1 MGCIK
6 PQEPPGKQIADSP
19 GNRIRVL
26 DGLRGIAVIA
36 VVYYHYFVVPVS
48 GIVPKSLFAY
58 IQKVGALA
66 WSGVDLFFVLSGF
79 LIVGILVD
87 NKGADNYF
95 RTFYLRRAFRI
106 LPLYVALLILWV
118 LFVHGGLL
126 ALFHPD
132 LAAKIHER
140 PKSLIPYFTFTQ
152 NIVMGLDGDFGLS
165 ALSPTWSLAV
175 EEQFYLIMP
184 LVVFLVPRSCLAGIL
199 VLVFLAGPVIRCFVP
214 AHLAHLNLPTHADGL
229 VVGALIALA
238 VRHKHVYLWLSN
250 HRGYCSAALGLAI
263 LGIFALIRRDEIM
276 GAFQLAWIAW
286 FYGMVTLWLLL
297 HPETAF
303 AGLMRN
309 GVLVFFGKIS
319 YCLYLFHGAI
329 QTLVY
334 GRLTGGFAEVN
345 TPRGRWCALLALGL
359 SILVSAVSYHT
370 FERFFMSLGSRYRYR
385 FASNSERSPAG
396 SALVCR

>member
-1 MGCIK
+1 MDCNK
-6 PQEPPGKQIADSP
+6 PKEPTGEHSADSP
-19 GNRIRVL
+19 GSRIRVL

-36 VVYYHYFVVPVS
+36 VVYYHYFVVPV
-48 GIVPKSLFAY
+48 GGVVPKSLLAY

-106 LPLYVALLILWV
+106 LPLYVALLGLWL

-126 ALFHPD
+126 TLFHPD
-132 LAAKIHER
+132 LVTRIHER

-152 NIVMGLDGDFGLS
+152 NIVMGVDGDFGLS

-199 VLVFLAGPVIRCFVP
+199 GLVFLAGPVIRCFVP
-214 AHLAHLNLPTHADGL
+214 EHFAHLNLPTHADGL

-238 VRHKHVYLWLSN
+238 VRHKQVYPWLRE
-250 HRGYCSAALGLAI
+250 HRGYCSTALGLAL
-263 LGIFALIRRDEIM
+263 LGVFALIRRYETM
-276 GAFQLAWIAW
+276 GTFQLAWIAW
-286 FYGMVTLWLLL
+286 SYGMVTLWLLL

-319 YCLYLFHGAI
+319 YCFYLLHGPI

-334 GRLTGGFAEVN
+334 GKLTGGFAEVN
-345 TPRGRWCALLALGL
+345 TPRGLWCALLALGL
-359 SILVSAVSYHT
+359 SILVSTVSYHT
-370 FERFFMSLGSRYRYR
+370 FERFFMNLGSRYRYR
-385 FASNSERSPAG
+385 FAEVSERSPSG
-396 SALVCR
+396 SALGCR